1 MEEFIIEPKEDALKI
16 VFGEKFDD
24 FLFNDVIDQISESKI
39 SEMKEA
45 LGRKDNQLVLLDA
58 QKLDILCNTL
68 DNPQTTEEKAAYN
81 LLVEAVD
88 EKIRAFAEGKN
99 DLSGEE
105 IDPMLSLIQRRTKD
119 AKEVANPEM
128 YNMAINKAVATGQRY
143 DAENGL
149 SDVTKD
155 RINLIDANLKKME
168 SWQSDVTNL
177 DDSPENCLVNI
188 PEDRFVEFVQKRING
203 KENVTFAD
211 LQSALL
217 AADRY
222 KKSDGVKNSIIKQA
236 EDKVKKS
243 MNSKEFL
250 SSSEVAPAKYIYDVL
265 QKADRKTAKASK
277 GFDKKINKS
286 IERNKGV
293 KVFETIDKIVQNT
306 EVTGNP
312 KIIGR

>member
-155 RINLIDANLKKME
+155 RINLIDAN
-168 SWQSDVTNL
+168 
-177 DDSPENCLVNI
+177 
-188 PEDRFVEFVQKRING
+188 
-203 KENVTFAD
+203 
-211 LQSALL
+211 
-217 AADRY
+217 
-222 KKSDGVKNSIIKQA
+222 
-236 EDKVKKS
+236 
-243 MNSKEFL
+243 
-250 SSSEVAPAKYIYDVL
+250 
-265 QKADRKTAKASK
+265 
-277 GFDKKINKS
+277 
-286 IERNKGV
+286 
-293 KVFETIDKIVQNT
+293 
-306 EVTGNP
+306 
-312 KIIGR
+312 